1 MKHVMI
7 WVWRVPGVTQQMLG
21 EVISVELACSNP
33 LGSGYLVYKQ
43 LEGGRKQD
51 HLEDSPYCSCVSSH
65 FTHKIPG

>member
-43 LEGGRKQD
+43 LEGGRKQ
-51 HLEDSPYCSCVSSH
+51 LLSKTILKTLLIAAV
-65 FTHKIPG
+65 